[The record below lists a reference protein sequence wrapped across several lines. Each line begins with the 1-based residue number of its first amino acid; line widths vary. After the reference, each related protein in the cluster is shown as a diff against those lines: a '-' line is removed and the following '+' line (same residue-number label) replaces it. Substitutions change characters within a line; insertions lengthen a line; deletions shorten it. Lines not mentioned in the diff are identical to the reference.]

1 MSEARSLLQ
10 PPPRLAAGLFVALLA
25 LVLWGSLGPYAGPGG
40 GRFDK
45 LQHFGAHAALALLGF
60 AVLRRRSWR
69 LLLALVLLGVGIEGL
84 QALPVVGRQ
93 ASGLDVLANL
103 AGALSAWAARSL
115 TEQRR

>member
-1 MSEARSLLQ
+1 MNSARSLLQ

-60 AVLRRRSWR
+60 AILRRRSWR
-69 LLLALVLLGVGIEGL
+69 LLLTLVLLGLGIEGL
-84 QALPVVGRQ
+84 QALPVIGRQ
-93 ASGLDVLANL
+93 ASWLDVAANL
-103 AGALSAWAARSL
+103 AGALSAWAARWL
-115 TEQRR
+115 TERPR